1 MSDEGLDG
9 LFGGHSVLAILRGMP
24 VDTTVAL
31 AERAWDLGVTA
42 IEVPARDE
50 SGLEALRATVRA
62 GAERGHPVGAGTVI
76 FTEQVHAVAR
86 AGAAFTVAPGFDA
99 EVMAVSE
106 TAGLPHLPGVATP
119 SDVQGVLKAG
129 GHWVKAFPATVLGTE
144 WFRAMCG
151 PFPDVRIVAT
161 GGMDA
166 HNAREYLGAGARMVA
181 VGSALADPD
190 QIPLLAELV

>member
-1 MSDEGLDG
+1 MGDEGLDG
-9 LFGGHSVLAILRGMP
+9 LFTGHSVLAILRGMP

-31 AERAWDLGVTA
+31 AERAWELGVTA

-50 SGLEALRATVRA
+50 AGLEALRATVRA
-62 GAERGHPVGAGTVI
+62 GAEHGHSVGAGTVI
-76 FTEQVHAVAR
+76 STGQVRAVAL

-99 EVMAVSE
+99 QVMAASE
-106 TAGLPHLPGVATP
+106 AAGLPHLPGVATP
-119 SDVQGVLKAG
+119 SDIQGVLKAG
-129 GHWVKAFPATVLGTE
+129 GHWVKAFPATALGTE
-144 WFRAMCG
+144 WFRAMRG

-181 VGSALADPD
+181 VGSALADPE
-190 QIPLLAELV
+190 QIPLLAELL